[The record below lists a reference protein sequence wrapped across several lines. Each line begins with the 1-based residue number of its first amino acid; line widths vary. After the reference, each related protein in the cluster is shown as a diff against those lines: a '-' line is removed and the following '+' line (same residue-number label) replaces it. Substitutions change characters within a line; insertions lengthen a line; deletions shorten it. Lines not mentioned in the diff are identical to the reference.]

1 MRLHEEERAI
11 LYQRTRLYELATSTK
26 LLFTGFVVMIC
37 VGLLLAV
44 AAAYQACKDAD
55 GHPTISVRD
64 LHITIGGSRRPVLV
78 RAAEDPSAYRIGMPL
93 GAGRR
98 EKLKDWCRRGAPR
111 ADLDEILGI
120 LEGSELDFASAPS
133 DRAKTVGERQEAYR
147 RTAALARAQPPMSQ
161 AAAAAG
167 IGLYLFLVSVA
178 FAGLGLMFV
187 QSSLFERTKIFFISS
202 TFAMAAAC
210 PIFLWLARAHSVYV
224 YPMLLAGLLVVVGLG
239 VFALVAVYD
248 LWFRRPAT

>member
-1 MRLHEEERAI
+1 M
-11 LYQRTRLYELATSTK
+11 
-26 LLFTGFVVMIC
+26 LFTAFVVMTC

-44 AAAYQACKDAD
+44 SALYQACKEAD

-64 LHITIGGSRRPVLV
+64 LHITIAGSRRPVLV
-78 RAAEDPSAYRIGMPL
+78 RAAEEPRAYRIVVPL
-93 GAGRR
+93 RPRER

-111 ADLDEILGI
+111 EDLDEILGI
-120 LEGSELDFASAPS
+120 LEGSELDFSANPPG
-133 DRAKTVGERQEAYR
+133 RAMTITERQEAYR
-147 RTAALARAQPPMSQ
+147 RTAALARTQPPMPQ
-161 AAAAAG
+161 ATAAAG
-167 IGLYLFLVSVA
+167 TGLYLFLVSIA
-178 FAGLGLMFV
+178 FVGLGLMFV

-210 PIFLWLARAHSVYV
+210 PIFLWLARAHAVYV
-224 YPMLLAGLLVVVGLG
+224 YPMLLAGLLLVVGLG